1 MIRKSKRI
9 MTAFMAV
16 IMLISTLIPLSASA
30 ADVTMDLS
38 KAEVSWDY
46 TLTDEEVEPL
56 SGQNLLTNSKLRTV
70 IELPPALEGASA
82 ISADATYDFS
92 YSN

>member
-30 ADVTMDLS
+30 AVVTMDLS

-46 TLTDEEVEPL
+46 TLTDEESIV
-56 SGQNLLTNSKLRTV
+56 
-70 IELPPALEGASA
+70 
-82 ISADATYDFS
+82 DFHE
-92 YSN
+92 

>member
-1 MIRKSKRI
+1 MHQVLNNIAI
-9 MTAFMAV
+9 TLTGDNGAV
-16 IMLISTLIPLSASA
+16 
-30 ADVTMDLS
+30 
-38 KAEVSWDY
+38 Y

-70 IELPPALEGASA
+70 IDLPSSLEGASA

>member
-1 MIRKSKRI
+1 
-9 MTAFMAV
+9 MAV

-46 TLTDEEVEPL
+46 TLTDEEGRAFSAAYGLKAEDNPFGGAIKPML
-56 SGQNLLTNSKLRTV
+56 RKLGIWKGLCILLL
-70 IELPPALEGASA
+70 
-82 ISADATYDFS
+82 Y
-92 YSN
+92 